1 MKNNI
6 LCAITGAA
14 FMMLILSG
22 DAPVWCRLVPMIWLV
37 PFLWVNFGAY
47 VLEDLKEAM
56 RE

>member
-6 LCAITGAA
+6 LCGISGAA
-14 FMMLILSG
+14 FMMVILSG
-22 DAPVWCRLVPMIWLV
+22 DGPAWCRLVPLIWLV

-47 VLEDLKEAM
+47 VLEDLKEAL